1 MLQKTAYPFFRF
13 LIIVF
18 LCCNL
23 LLTGCNYNE
32 APEKTN
38 DLEFTVVS
46 GTDIPTEL
54 QDLIAERQE
63 NSFELTFSDN
73 SCLYVIKG
81 YGKQESGGY
90 SIVVHDFYQSGDQL
104 VFDTELFGPKKDEP
118 VSDSPSYPYIVIK
131 TEYRENPVVFR

>member
-1 MLQKTAYPFFRF
+1 MLHQFSHPFLR
-13 LIIVF
+13 LGILVF
-18 LCCNL
+18 LCCYL
-23 LLTGCNYNE
+23 CFTGCSNNE

-46 GTDIPTEL
+46 GTDIPEEL
-54 QDLIAERQE
+54 QTLIAERQE
-63 NSFELTFSDN
+63 NAFELTFSDQ

-81 YGKQESGGY
+81 YGKQASGGY
-90 SIVVHDFYQSGDQL
+90 SIVIHDFYQSNDQL

-131 TEYRENPVVFR
+131 TEYRENPVIFR

>member
-1 MLQKTAYPFFRF
+1 MLHEFTHPILRLCILAS
-13 LIIVF
+13 
-18 LCCNL
+18 LCCYL
-23 LLTGCNYNE
+23 CLTGCSHKD
-32 APEKTN
+32 APEKTK

-46 GTDIPTEL
+46 GTDIPEEL
-54 QDLIAERQE
+54 QNLIAERQE
-63 NSFELTFSDN
+63 NAFELTFSDN

-81 YGKQESGGY
+81 YGKQASGGY
-90 SIVVHDFYQSGDQL
+90 SIVVHDFYQSNEEL

>member
-1 MLQKTAYPFFRF
+1 MLHQFSHPFLR
-13 LIIVF
+13 LGILVF
-18 LCCNL
+18 LCCHL
-23 LLTGCNYNE
+23 CFTGCSNQA

-46 GTDIPTEL
+46 GTDIPEEL
-54 QDLIAERQE
+54 QILIAERQE
-63 NSFELTFSDN
+63 NAFELTFSDQ

-81 YGKQESGGY
+81 YGKQASGGY
-90 SIVVHDFYQSGDQL
+90 SIVIHDFYQSNEQL
-104 VFDTELFGPKKDEP
+104 VFDTELFGPKKDET

>member
-81 YGKQESGGY
+81 YGKQASGGY